1 MRFAFAHP
9 LYYLQVNSMLSVIKK
24 AAITVSV
31 MMSSVALAAPVPEGG
46 IWLQL
51 QAKDVKAQLDQAVQ
65 LRGDARLLAV
75 YKLLKARDTELQAFA
90 EKYDLQNA
98 ERFWL
103 VNALW
108 LPDASQ
114 RARLADAPEVLSI
127 SDDLLLHFDAPKFE
141 FGAEQGV
148 ALRTPGQ
155 DLIGASALWNLG
167 VRGAG
172 VVIAGQDTGYAWQHS
187 ALINTYRGWNGTIA
201 DHNYNWYD
209 GIRDTSI
216 NAGGSCG
223 VSSVQPCDDGS
234 HGTHTMGTMVGDNGA
249 GEQVGAA
256 PAAQWIGCRNMS
268 VGDGRPSTYL
278 RCMQWMLAPTD
289 LTGANPDPLKAP
301 HVINNSWGCP
311 PSETCTVP
319 NVLQEGVAN
328 LRAAGILFVAA
339 AGNSGAGGCGTISD
353 PPAIYPETFTVGN
366 ITLSSTMNTGSSRG
380 PVTVDGSNRLKPN
393 VSAPGTSIRS
403 SVPPNGYQSFSGTS
417 MASPHVAGAA
427 ALLMSAFPELKRAPE
442 AVEQIL
448 QQTAVP
454 ITLSLSCGGIGT
466 TTWPNNIAGHGRIDV
481 LAAYNALLQS
491 TEDFRNGFEGN

>member
-1 MRFAFAHP
+1 MFST
-9 LYYLQVNSMLSVIKK
+9 LKN
-24 AAITVSV
+24 
-31 MMSSVALAAPVPEGG
+31 VALGISLAISMSAFGATPAKGG

-51 QAKDVKAQLDQAVQ
+51 HDKDVKAPLERAQQLS
-65 LRGDARLLAV
+65 GDARLLAV
-75 YKLLKARDTELQAFA
+75 YNLLRARDRELKAFA
-90 EKYDLQNA
+90 EKYELRNA

-108 LPDASQ
+108 LPDDSQ
-114 RARLADAPEVLSI
+114 RARLIHAPELAGI
-127 SDDLLLHFDAPKFE
+127 SEDPLLRFEAPKIE
-141 FGAEQGV
+141 FGAENPV
-148 ALRTPGQ
+148 ATRTPGQ
-155 DLIGASALWNLG
+155 DLIGASALWQLG

-172 VVIAGQDTGYAWQHS
+172 VVVAGEDTGYAWQHS
-187 ALINTYRGWNGTIA
+187 ALIGTYRGWNGVSA
-201 DHNYNWYD
+201 DHNFNWYD

-234 HGTHTMGTMVGDNGA
+234 HGTHTMGTIVGDNGA
-249 GEQVGAA
+249 GEQIGAA
-256 PAAQWIGCRNMS
+256 PEAKWIGCRNMS

-289 LTGANPDPLKAP
+289 LNGANPDPLKAP

-339 AGNSGAGGCGTISD
+339 AGNSGASGCGSISD

-366 ITLSSTMNTGSSRG
+366 ITLSSTMNSGSSRG

-403 SVPPNGYQSFSGTS
+403 SVPPNSYASFSGTS

-427 ALLMSAFPELKRAPE
+427 ALLMSAFPQLKRAPE

-454 ITLSLSCGGIGT
+454 ISLTLSCGGIGT

-481 LAAYNALLQS
+481 QAAYNAMLALQ
-491 TEDFRNGFEGN
+491 EGFKNGFEGN

>member
-1 MRFAFAHP
+1 MFTSLKKNAMA
-9 LYYLQVNSMLSVIKK
+9 LSLLVGGLQV
-24 AAITVSV
+24 AAASQ
-31 MMSSVALAAPVPEGG
+31 SGG

-51 QAKDVKAQLDQAVQ
+51 HGKDLKGQLEQAQQ

-75 YKLLKARDTELQAFA
+75 YGLLRARDNDLKAFA
-90 EKYDLQNA
+90 EKYHLADA

-103 VNALW
+103 VNAIW

-114 RARLADAPEVLSI
+114 RARLSAAPEVAHI
-127 SDDLLLHFDAPKFE
+127 DDDALLHFEAPKYE
-141 FGAEQGV
+141 FGAEHAEV
-148 ALRTPGQ
+148 TRAATPGQ
-155 DLIGASALWNLG
+155 DLIGASALWQLG
-167 VRGAG
+167 IRGAG
-172 VVIAGQDTGYAWQHS
+172 VVVAGADTGYAWQHS
-187 ALINTYRGWNGTIA
+187 ALQASYRGWNGTSA

-249 GEQVGAA
+249 GEQIGAA
-256 PAAQWIGCRNMS
+256 PAAKWIGCRNMS

-278 RCMQWMLAPTD
+278 RCMQWLLAPTD
-289 LTGANPDPLKAP
+289 LAGANPDPLRAP

-339 AGNSGAGGCGTISD
+339 AGNSGGTGCGSISD

-366 ITLSSTMNTGSSRG
+366 ITLNSTMNSGSSRG

-403 SVPPNGYQSFSGTS
+403 SVPPNGYNSFSGTS

-454 ITLSLSCGGIGT
+454 ITLTLSCGGIGT

-481 LAAYNALLQS
+481 QAAYNALLQQ
-491 TEDFRNGFEGN
+491 TEGFRNGFE

>member
-1 MRFAFAHP
+1 MFSP
-9 LYYLQVNSMLSVIKK
+9 VKK
-24 AAITVSV
+24 NALALTLLAIA
-31 MMSSVALAAPVPEGG
+31 SSVSASSQAPSG

-51 QAKDVKAQLDQAVQ
+51 RDKDVKAQLEQAQQ

-75 YKLLKARDTELQAFA
+75 YQLLRARDNELKAFA
-90 EKYDLQNA
+90 KKYDLPNA

-103 VNALW
+103 VNAVW

-114 RARLADAPEVLSI
+114 RARLSAAPEVARI
-127 SDDLLLHFDAPKFE
+127 DEDAVLHFETPKYE
-141 FGAEQGV
+141 FGAEQASV
-148 ALRTPGQ
+148 TRAATPGQ
-155 DLIGASALWNLG
+155 DLIGASALWQLG
-167 VRGAG
+167 IRGAG
-172 VVIAGQDTGYAWQHS
+172 VVIAGADTGYAWQHG
-187 ALINTYRGWNGTIA
+187 ALQATYRGWNGTSA

-249 GEQVGAA
+249 GEQIGAA
-256 PAAQWIGCRNMS
+256 PAAKWIGCRNMS

-289 LTGANPDPLKAP
+289 LGGANPDPLRAP

-339 AGNSGAGGCGTISD
+339 AGNSGSSGCGSISD

-366 ITLSSTMNTGSSRG
+366 ITLNSTMNSGSSRG

-403 SVPPNGYQSFSGTS
+403 SVPPNSYASFSGTS

-454 ITLSLSCGGIGT
+454 ITLTLSCGGIGT

-481 LAAYNALLQS
+481 QAAYNALVQQ
-491 TEDFRNGFEGN
+491 TEGFKNGFE